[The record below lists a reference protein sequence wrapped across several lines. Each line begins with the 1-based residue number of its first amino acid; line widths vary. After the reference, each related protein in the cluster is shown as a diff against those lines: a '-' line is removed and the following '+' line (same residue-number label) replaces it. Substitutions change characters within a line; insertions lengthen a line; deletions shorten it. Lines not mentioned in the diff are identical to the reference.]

1 MGGVDNESTG
11 EITSQGEPPA
21 KKKARAPS
29 DDTMSAYLAQL
40 SHISLYT
47 ADEEQAQARKIESL
61 ELEFWQQALS
71 YPATAE
77 LTLGFLPEDAETE
90 ATELLTKLC
99 QSYRRAIKRAGGAAN
114 IKPHSS
120 RTKLV
125 DTLSTS
131 LRQADADNELLDA
144 VADNARAT
152 FLKCDAEVDNSP
164 ALSED
169 HLVSLER
176 ARGAALRARN
186 NFVRANLRLV
196 VSVSKRFHNRN
207 IPFLDLIQEGNV
219 GLMKAVHRFDYR
231 RGFRFSTYAHWW
243 IRQSIERA
251 IINKGSQVR
260 LPVHVVDSRRQLQKA
275 ISKLRQRLGRSP
287 STGEIAAKTDQ
298 PVRKVEELLRSIQV
312 DLLSL
317 DEGLGDSDSR
327 KVVDLIRD
335 PNRPAIDDAVIRENT
350 IERIRELMVQ
360 LNPMERD
367 IIQRRFGLGHD
378 EDETLDEIGR
388 SYNLSRER
396 VRQIQVQGLAK
407 MRRMCDRRDI
417 QYC

>member
-1 MGGVDNESTG
+1 
-11 EITSQGEPPA
+11 
-21 KKKARAPS
+21 
-29 DDTMSAYLAQL
+29 
-40 SHISLYT
+40 
-47 ADEEQAQARKIESL
+47 
-61 ELEFWQQALS
+61 
-71 YPATAE
+71 
-77 LTLGFLPEDAETE
+77 
-90 ATELLTKLC
+90 
-99 QSYRRAIKRAGGAAN
+99 
-114 IKPHSS
+114 
-120 RTKLV
+120 
-125 DTLSTS
+125 
-131 LRQADADNELLDA
+131 
-144 VADNARAT
+144 
-152 FLKCDAEVDNSP
+152 
-164 ALSED
+164 
-169 HLVSLER
+169 
-176 ARGAALRARN
+176 
-186 NFVRANLRLV
+186 
-196 VSVSKRFHNRN
+196 
-207 IPFLDLIQEGNV
+207 
-219 GLMKAVHRFDYR
+219 MKAVHRFDYR